1 MTAIRTKQSWIR
13 ENKLYEQLEG
23 SGCMQEEELNE
34 AEKYLLQRS
43 ITDIIDLEEKYFRG
57 FKNCLKEAG

>member
-1 MTAIRTKQSWIR
+1 MDAIRTKQSWIK

-23 SGCMQEEELNE
+23 SGCMQEEALNE

-43 ITDIIDLEEKYFRG
+43 ITDIIDLEEKR
-57 FKNCLKEAG
+57 